1 MRSVCLEAGLAK
13 CIVVTLLAVELKSA
27 GVDRVEALV
36 AGVPGFKA
44 FFLLL
49 LVDLRADLVL
59 EHVCDVAL
67 RLVVIVLVDLADLIE
82 AIVQ

>member
-1 MRSVCLEAGLAK
+1 MRRVCLKAGLAK
-13 CIVVTLLAVELKSA
+13 CVVVTLLAVELESA
-27 GVDRVEALV
+27 GIDRIEALV
-36 AGVPGFKA
+36 AGVPGFIA

-49 LVDLRADLVL
+49 LVDLRADLVF
-59 EHVCDVAL
+59 EDVRDVAL